1 MSTVDISDIL
11 LKVDKPGRY
20 VGGEYNVPDMKKPC
34 KVRFCMCFPDIYE
47 VGMSNL
53 GMSILYTALNAD
65 KDTVC
70 ERCYAPWTDF
80 GNELKDRKLPLM
92 SIETKTPIKE
102 FNILGFSIQYEL
114 AYTNVL
120 YMLEL
125 AHIPFSAKDR
135 DDSFP
140 LMIAGGP
147 CSINPAPYEE
157 FFDLISIGEGEETLV
172 ALSALYKKHNGDK
185 KKIIEEAVN
194 IDGMYAPSLT
204 RREVKKSIVKDIN
217 TSAYPLRPLVPNLE
231 IIHDRAVVELFRG
244 CYAGCRFCQ
253 ACFFYR
259 PIRIRKAETAIS
271 YAEKMLNSS
280 GYREVGLSS
289 LSTGD
294 YLHIKEVLLT
304 LNEIAKQKNATLQLP
319 SLRLDSF
326 DSKLITM
333 ARKSSLTFAPEAGT
347 QRLRNVINKNITEED
362 IEKSFVQAFSEG
374 YKSVKL
380 YFMLG
385 LPTETDEDVLGIAK
399 TVEKIRSIYFETC
412 HNRSLH
418 ITVSTAIFIPKP
430 LTPFQWERQISME
443 EMNHKVGLLIT
454 EFKKMKGVH
463 YNWHGADT
471 SVLEAVFARGD
482 KKLAPVIKRAY
493 ELGAKFDGW
502 GELFNYGIWQQA
514 FADCKIDM
522 SDYTREFGEDEVL
535 PWDFVN
541 AGVTKKYFLTERH
554 KAYKAETTKG
564 CKSGCNACG
573 ASLLGEC
580 EC

>member
-1 MSTVDISDIL
+1 MAVDISDIL

-20 VGGEYNVPDMKKPC
+20 VGGEYNVPDMQKPS
-34 KVRFCMCFPDIYE
+34 KVRFCMCFPDVYE

-70 ERCYAPWTDF
+70 ERCYAPWMDF
-80 GNELKDRKLPLM
+80 SEELKKRNLPLM
-92 SIETKTPIKE
+92 SIETKTPIKD
-102 FNILGFSIQYEL
+102 FDILGFSIQYEL
-114 AYTNVL
+114 AYTNIL
-120 YMLEL
+120 YMLDL
-125 AHIPFSAKDR
+125 AKIPFYARDR

-140 LMIAGGP
+140 LLIAGGP
-147 CSINPAPYEE
+147 CSINPAPYAD

-172 ALSALYKKHNGDK
+172 ELSALVKKFKGDK
-185 KKIIEEAVN
+185 KKIIEEAVK
-194 IDGMYAPSLT
+194 IDGMYAPSLKNK
-204 RREVKKSIVKDIN
+204 EVKKSIVKDLN
-217 TSAYPLRPLVPNLE
+217 TSAYPIKPLVPNLE

-259 PIRIRKAETAIS
+259 PIRSRNAETAIS
-271 YAEKMLNSS
+271 YAESMLNAS
-280 GYREVGLSS
+280 GMREVGLSS
-289 LSTGD
+289 LSSGD
-294 YLHIKEVLLT
+294 YVHIKEVLLT
-304 LNEIAKQKNATLQLP
+304 LNEVAKQKNATLQLP

-326 DSKLITM
+326 DKKLITM

-347 QRLRNVINKNITEED
+347 QRLRNVINKNISEED
-362 IEKSFVQAFSEG
+362 IEKSFKGAFSEG
-374 YKSVKL
+374 YTSVKL
-380 YFMLG
+380 YFMIG

-399 TVEKIRSIYFETC
+399 TVEKIRSIYFDIC
-412 HNRSLH
+412 RNKSFH

-430 LTPFQWERQISME
+430 LTPFQWEKQISIE
-443 EMNHKVGLLIT
+443 EMSRKVGLLIT

-482 KKLAPVIKRAY
+482 NKLAPVIERAFQ
-493 ELGAKFDGW
+493 LGAKFDGW
-502 GELFNYGIWQQA
+502 GELFNFEIWKQA
-514 FADCKIDM
+514 FDDCGINM
-522 SDYTREFGEDEVL
+522 GDYTREFREDEVL

-541 AGVTKKYFLTERH
+541 AGVTKKYFLNERH
-554 KAYKAETTKG
+554 KAYRAETTKG
-564 CKSGCNACG
+564 CKHGCNACG
-573 ASLLGEC
+573 AATLGEC